1 MSESLK
7 TQPLENGFYGAMWLD
22 MTSQK
27 VTLQESETESDEEAQ
42 ERDSDGSN
50 LLSYIS
56 KLKLKVKKELTEIK
70 KFNNSNEIEC
80 E

>member
-1 MSESLK
+1 
-7 TQPLENGFYGAMWLD
+7 